1 MLVQSKRFS
10 GQALDTIPSD
20 GGTERTRRYRQAQPR
35 ISLPV
40 GQHGQIKESVGKSFA
55 ALPHLAKFGRL
66 MQTLARLE
74 RQFTDR

>member
-1 MLVQSKRFS
+1 MLVQSKRFP
-10 GQALDTIPSD
+10 GQALDAIPSD
-20 GGTERTRRYRQAQPR
+20 GGTERTRRYRQSQPR
-35 ISLPV
+35 ISLMV
-40 GQHGQIKESVGKSFA
+40 GQHRQAKIRIGKSFA